1 MQAMDG
7 AKAQA
12 GRSDR
17 RAITDEREE
26 RHLRGERERSIEI
39 EGKQ

>member
-17 RAITDEREE
+17 RAITDERE
-26 RHLRGERERSIEI
+26 GRERRNS
-39 EGKQ
+39 GALSVSTG